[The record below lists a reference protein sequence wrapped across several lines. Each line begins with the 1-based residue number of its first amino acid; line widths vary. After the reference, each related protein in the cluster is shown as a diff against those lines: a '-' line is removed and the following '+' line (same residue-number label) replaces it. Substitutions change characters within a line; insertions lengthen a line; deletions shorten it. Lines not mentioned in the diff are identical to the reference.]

1 MRPREI
7 SFVLEKQE
15 EGPYWDRLLETKVKQ
30 PWLRVD
36 FKNWKDE
43 DDDEEEGGAQ
53 GQDLGRF
60 ITLYLFATFL
70 KYFYVSKQSLKR
82 SNMQG
87 VPKKMEIIEDYL
99 KIVVFNFP

>member
-53 GQDLGRF
+53 GQDLGRLLHC
-60 ITLYLFATFL
+60 IYSQLFSNIFTFQN
-70 KYFYVSKQSLKR
+70 SH
-82 SNMQG
+82 
-87 VPKKMEIIEDYL
+87 
-99 KIVVFNFP
+99 